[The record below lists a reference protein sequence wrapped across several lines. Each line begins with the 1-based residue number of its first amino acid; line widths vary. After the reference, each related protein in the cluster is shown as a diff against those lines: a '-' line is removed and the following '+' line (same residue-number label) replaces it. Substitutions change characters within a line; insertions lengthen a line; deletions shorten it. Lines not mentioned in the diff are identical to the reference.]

1 MSTKEVAK
9 RLAELCRKGDF
20 TTAQKELFSQDA
32 ISIEPEATP
41 AFEKETKGLNAIIE
55 KGHKWDAMVE
65 KVNKMEVSEPL
76 VANNSFALTIHMDV
90 VMKERGSMDISE
102 LCVYQLKD
110 GKIISEQFF
119 M

>member
-9 RLAELCRKGDF
+9 RLAELCQKGDF
-20 TTAQKELFSQDA
+20 RTAQKELFSENA

-41 AFEKETKGLNAIIE
+41 AFPKETKGLKAIVE
-55 KGHKWDAMVE
+55 KGDKWNSMVE
-65 KVNKMEVSEPL
+65 KTNKMEVSEPL
-76 VANNSFALTIHMDV
+76 VGKNSFALTMHMDV
-90 VMKERGSMDISE
+90 VMKERGPMDITE
-102 LCVYQLKD
+102 LCVYQVKD